1 LKKSTFAKIT
11 YIYFSIVV
19 IALTIYVLTVAG
31 PPDWQAPVAEQK
43 HNLLLFAGLL
53 FIGMVLISI
62 ETVNYRE
69 KGDKEQK
76 SKKSAVYSGLS
87 LAVVF
92 LVWRLLMGIF

>member
-11 YIYFSIVV
+11 YIYFAIVV
-19 IALTIYVLTVAG
+19 IAFTIYVLTVAG

-62 ETVNYRE
+62 ETANYRE
-69 KGDKEQK
+69 KGDKEEK
-76 SKKSAVYSGLS
+76 VKKVPFIQGYP
-87 LAVVF
+87 
-92 LVWRLLMGIF
+92 